1 MSRTATLV
9 VAALAAFVLIACGG
23 DNGGTSDDRDPT
35 TYGLDVSAAED
46 GSLEFEQESLE
57 SEPGSVVATFTNPA
71 PIAHDFCVED
81 EGGDEIGCTR
91 IVADGDESTTT
102 LELEQGDY
110 TFYCSVAGHRE
121 GGMEGQ
127 LTVE

>member
-9 VAALAAFVLIACGG
+9 AAALAASVLIACGG
-23 DNGGTSDDRDPT
+23 DDGDASDDTDPT
-35 TYGLDVSAAED
+35 TYGLDVSAPED

-57 SEPGSVVATFTNPA
+57 VEPGSVVAKFTNPA

-81 EGGDEIGCTR
+81 DGGEEIGCTR
-91 IVADGDESTTT
+91 IVADGDDSTTT

-121 GGMEGQ
+121 GGMEGS
-127 LTVE
+127 LTVD